1 MGRVANL
8 FIAGERRKPM
18 KGVDQVVA
26 LTDRGFEGCIHGR
39 QGGKRQ
45 VLMIDEET
53 LAEFDL
59 PPGVLRENITTVG
72 INVAELKAGQRLAI
86 GGAVLEVT
94 IPCEPCHRMDEIQ
107 MGLQDALKN
116 RRGVLC
122 RIIEGGR
129 ICRGD
134 AIEVREAA
142 TAIPNVGGAR

>member
-18 KGVDQVVA
+18 KGVDRVVA

-39 QGGKRQ
+39 QGSKRQ
-45 VLMIDEET
+45 VLIIDQET
-53 LAEFDL
+53 LTEFDL

-72 INVAELKAGQRLAI
+72 MNVAELKAGQRLAI

-134 AIEVREAA
+134 AIEVREEG